1 MECLWS
7 QAQISNADTSNIRK
21 AERGKKTRTILIVD
35 YDTSTCRVFKQIFQ
49 KRGFTVDLAKDG
61 EEAKTK
67 MKENAYDA
75 ALISFILPDMDGLDL
90 LFFTAK
96 TMPKAAKIVTTGFPN
111 LRNGIKVI
119 EAGAD
124 AYFSKPIEP
133 EELIRVVE
141 EKLELLEKEKGNNPS
156 TTKSLGV
163 GGSSG
168 SYKGRLGMLSG
179 AC

>member
-1 MECLWS
+1 
-7 QAQISNADTSNIRK
+7 
-21 AERGKKTRTILIVD
+21 
-35 YDTSTCRVFKQIFQ
+35 
-49 KRGFTVDLAKDG
+49 
-61 EEAKTK
+61 

-96 TMPKAAKIVTTGFPN
+96 TMPKAARIVTTGFPN
-111 LRNGIKVI
+111 LRNGIRVI

-124 AYFSKPIEP
+124 AYFSKPIDP
-133 EELIRVVE
+133 EELVRVVE
-141 EKLELLEKEKGNNPS
+141 EKLELINKNKGNNPS
-156 TTKSLGV
+156 NSPKTSGA

-168 SYKGRLGMLSG
+168 SYRGRLGMLSG